1 MGKIITQFPI
11 WVETAWQKQRILL
24 LLFNLKNCCY
34 MYVNPA
40 APSYSNVT
48 SPSNTAPSMLAARCH
63 TDSTL
68 LANFFLS
75 NPPPN
80 SLFIPSMSIYFL
92 FNSSLSNS
100 AAILLSDLAKVVA
113 GSPTPGPTCAGSG
126 QLYGAGQMPHLI
138 PPRPSRTTNPRSK

>member
-1 MGKIITQFPI
+1 MVIQFVCRYCGLLILRLHP
-11 WVETAWQKQRILL
+11 TPMSPRPQTRPRPCWQLGATL
-24 LLFNLKNCCY
+24 TL
-34 MYVNPA
+34 P
-40 APSYSNVT
+40 
-48 SPSNTAPSMLAARCH
+48 
-63 TDSTL
+63 L

-100 AAILLSDLAKVVA
+100 AAILLSGLANVVT
-113 GSPTPGPTCAGSG
+113 GSLTPGPTCVGSG

-138 PPRPSRTTNPRSK
+138 PATHGITASSTRLHAGE